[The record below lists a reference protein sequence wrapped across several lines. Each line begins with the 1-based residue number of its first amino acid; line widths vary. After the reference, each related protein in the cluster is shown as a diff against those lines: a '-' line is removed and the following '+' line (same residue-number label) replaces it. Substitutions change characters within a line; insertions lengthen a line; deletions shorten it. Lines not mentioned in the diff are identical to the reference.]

1 MGISDTKNSGARDG
15 VTCDQLD
22 LFPPTPPTAHSLGYP
37 GLPLGVV
44 VQPTLT
50 LPTQAFGFWL
60 LIFPSEYLM
69 AARMGREWQL
79 ALPAPCS
86 PSSAGYLM
94 RARSG
99 VLQSQTQMRNIPC
112 YHLISCGRWSG
123 MCKRGDGESCR
134 ANERVRKVGDGA
146 GKGRGE
152 RVLVLR
158 FQVISPRGGHN
169 RAEPKDYD
177 CWGYKNS

>member
-15 VTCDQLD
+15 VTCDPLD

-37 GLPLGVV
+37 GLSLGVV
-44 VQPTLT
+44 VLPTLT

-69 AARMGREWQL
+69 AARMGQEWQL
-79 ALPAPCS
+79 ALPALCS
-86 PSSAGYLM
+86 PSSAGHLM

-123 MCKRGDGESCR
+123 MCKRGDGRRGKLQSKREGEEGGGRSRERKRREGIGTKVSGDSPQGR
-134 ANERVRKVGDGA
+134 A
-146 GKGRGE
+146 
-152 RVLVLR
+152 
-158 FQVISPRGGHN
+158 
-169 RAEPKDYD
+169 
-177 CWGYKNS
+177 